1 MTTINPDIEN
11 LLLRLGYKEEN
22 IRYIMEE
29 LEILSG
35 DIGFDILEQKAR
47 AASDAKDATG
57 LINTLKDM
65 MKLMENRG
73 IYRPDYPTKLIKL
86 LVNGLNLKNE
96 DIFAVLEGSGLS
108 GEEIRNEQEFLASCA
123 AITQLGYILL
133 SLAGCEGK
141 AASSGEHVF
150 LLVDGYTP
158 GSMIFVDFSI
168 DSILEINMG
177 QYEQEG
183 DNYRLMAQAADDET
197 SKHIAR
203 YYSYFH
209 VVSGTGLS
217 HNIHNNIGI
226 AYDKAGKHEEALS
239 EFNEALRLDPGYVEV
254 FNNLAVTYHSMGL
267 VDEAAEKLKEAIR
280 SRPGYA
286 EAHCNMGIIYSSSG
300 RYDEALAEF
309 NEALSIN
316 PESAIVHNNLG
327 NLYAEQERLPEAIEA
342 FREAISLDPD
352 YLPARIS
359 LGMLYAR
366 QGRNEEALTEFRE
379 ALRLGPEQPE
389 VFCSMGRVYYEMG
402 SYDRSAEAWIR
413 AVYLAPEML
422 EFVPEKLLL
431 KVKRGI
437 SRPG

>member
-11 LLLRLGYKEEN
+11 LLLRIGYKEEN
-22 IRYIMEE
+22 IRNIIKE

-35 DIGFDILEQKAR
+35 DIGLDILEQKAR
-47 AASDAKDATG
+47 AASGTKDATG
-57 LINTLKDM
+57 LIIMLKEM

-73 IYRPDYPTKLIKL
+73 IYRPDHPTKLIKL

-96 DIFAVLEGSGLS
+96 DIFAVLEKSSLS
-108 GEEIRNEQEFLASCA
+108 GEEIRKEQEFLASCA

-133 SLAGCEGK
+133 SVATGEGK
-141 AASSGEHVF
+141 AACSGEHVF
-150 LLVDGYTP
+150 LLVDGFTP

-168 DSILEINMG
+168 DSILEIDAG
-177 QYEQEG
+177 HYERDG
-183 DNYRLMAQAADDET
+183 NNYRLRAQVPDDET

-226 AYDKAGKHEEALS
+226 AYDKAGKHEEAFS

-254 FNNLAVTYHSMGL
+254 FNNLAVTYHRMGF
-267 VDEAAEKLKEAIR
+267 VDEAAEKLREAIR

-286 EAHCNMGIIYSSSG
+286 EAHCNMGK
-300 RYDEALAEF
+300 
-309 NEALSIN
+309 
-316 PESAIVHNNLG
+316 
-327 NLYAEQERLPEAIEA
+327 
-342 FREAISLDPD
+342 
-352 YLPARIS
+352 
-359 LGMLYAR
+359 
-366 QGRNEEALTEFRE
+366 
-379 ALRLGPEQPE
+379 
-389 VFCSMGRVYYEMG
+389 VYYEMG

-413 AVYLAPEML
+413 AVYLDPGIL

-431 KVKRGI
+431 KVRRGV